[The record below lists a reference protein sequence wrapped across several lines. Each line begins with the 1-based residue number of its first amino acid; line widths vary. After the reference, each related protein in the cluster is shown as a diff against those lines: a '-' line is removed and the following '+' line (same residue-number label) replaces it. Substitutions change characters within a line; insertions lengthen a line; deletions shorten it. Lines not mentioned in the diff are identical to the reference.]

1 MVVVEIQ
8 LHVRLVGGGQG
19 RRGGKGVDEAVGL
32 IQLRQGVQRL
42 GGKEVCNDGP
52 AAVAADPELELTG
65 VPLLPDLRQI
75 GLEGGED
82 GGHRRREAVMG
93 AGGAGVDIA
102 GPLAAIAAAPQHQ
115 GHEGAHFAVVVVAL
129 PGQRVAHVIPGLA
142 SVDVVVVET
151 GIPEAQQLIGGG
163 EVRLAAHRAVD
174 PVLRDADGRSERGHD
189 HAQRHEGQLVVVLGG
204 RVVEQALGVVEIVG
218 DIQIAQDA
226 EKRQR
231 IGAVRH
237 GMAHRL
243 RRSGRAGR
251 KQQPADG
258 RKPQRLA
265 KIPSLH
271 TMSSPSSVFSSISHP
286 GIKNQR
292 GSCILQ
298 PPRGVLS

>member
-1 MVVVEIQ
+1 
-8 LHVRLVGGGQG
+8 
-19 RRGGKGVDEAVGL
+19 
-32 IQLRQGVQRL
+32 
-42 GGKEVCNDGP
+42 
-52 AAVAADPELELTG
+52 
-65 VPLLPDLRQI
+65 
-75 GLEGGED
+75 
-82 GGHRRREAVMG
+82 MG
-93 AGGAGVDIA
+93 AGGAGVDVA

-115 GHEGAHFAVVVVAL
+115 GHEGARFAVVEVAL
-129 PGQRVAHVIPGLA
+129 PCQRVAHVIPGLA
-142 SVDVVVVET
+142 GVNVVVVEA
-151 GIPEAQQLIGGG
+151 GIPEAQQLIGCS

-243 RRSGRAGR
+243 RRSGRASR
-251 KQQPADG
+251 EQQPADG

-292 GSCILQ
+292 GSYILQ